1 MWFGSMPG
9 CTHLKKGDKLI
20 CEECGLELKVANSCD
35 CGEDDESC
43 SAETI
48 SCCGQDMIVK

>member
-1 MWFGSMPG
+1 MTG
-9 CTHLKKGDKLI
+9 CTHLKIGDKLI

-48 SCCGQDMIVK
+48 TCCGQDMIVK